1 MPHPTLLSSTLRR
14 LTVAV
19 SLVTSTLF
27 AALAAAIL
35 FPQSAIWTWALLF
48 FLPIFWVHCY
58 VPGYVSYSPTSFGR
72 VREVVTSPGAVRDCV
87 VCGEAD
93 DRGVVRAFSTQFV
106 VAGVPLST
114 TDRGENEYCTRC
126 HAVEFSPT
134 DEAARGER
142 EVAESE
148 GGPGES
154 AELNG

>member
-19 SLVTSTLF
+19 SLITSTLF

-48 FLPIFWVHCY
+48 FFPIFWLHCY

-72 VREVVTSPGAVRDCV
+72 VREVVTSPGSVRECV

-93 DRGVVRAFSTQFV
+93 DRGVVREFSTQFV
-106 VAGVPLST
+106 VAGVPLAT
-114 TDRGENEYCTRC
+114 TDSGENEYCAGC

-134 DEAARGER
+134 DEAARGET

-148 GGPGES
+148 DDSGES
-154 AELNG
+154 AELND